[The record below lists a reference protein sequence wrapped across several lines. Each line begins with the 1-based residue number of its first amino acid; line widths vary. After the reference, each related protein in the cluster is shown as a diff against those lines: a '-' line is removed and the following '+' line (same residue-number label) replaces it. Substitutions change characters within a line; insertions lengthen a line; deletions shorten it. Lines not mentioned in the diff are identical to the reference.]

1 LIRRNDRTPNVRTK
15 STAAS
20 TAGGP
25 DLSRPVPI
33 NILIVDDEPKNLTV
47 LEAILDRPDYRLVR
61 AESGEQALL
70 ALLQDEFA
78 VLILDVRM
86 PGMTGFELARL
97 IKQRKNTA
105 NVPIVFLTAYY
116 NEDQHV
122 LEGYGAGAVDY
133 LLKPVNP
140 TILRA
145 KVAVFAELYR
155 KRQNVEQTNRVLQA
169 EVASRRRAEDRLCE
183 LNDTLE
189 QRVAERTEHISQLLK
204 EMDHRSK
211 NLLNVVQVIARQT
224 AAANP
229 GEFMAR
235 FSERIQTLAASHDL
249 LVKNRWQGIC
259 ISDLIRVQLAHFSD
273 LLDNRIRLDGPP
285 FRLSVAAAQTL
296 SMILHE
302 LATNAAKYG
311 ALSNDSG
318 RVDIRWSAN
327 GQFTLGWTECGGPN
341 VVPPN
346 RRGFGSFVVKAMAE
360 SNLDGE
366 VDLDFAPAGL
376 RWRVVCAASNVLDNS
391 LAWARRNGR
400 RRPAADISGRWR

>member
-1 LIRRNDRTPNVRTK
+1 MKI
-15 STAAS
+15 TAAS
-20 TAGGP
+20 AARGP
-25 DLSRPVPI
+25 DLSRPAPI
-33 NILIVDDEPKNLTV
+33 NVLIVDDEPKNLTV

-70 ALLQDEFA
+70 ALLRDEFA
-78 VLILDVRM
+78 VLILDIRM
-86 PGMTGFELARL
+86 PGMTGFELVRL

-105 NVPIVFLTAYY
+105 NVPIILLTAYY
-116 NEDQHV
+116 NEDQHA

-140 TILRA
+140 TILRS

-155 KRQNVEQTNRVLQA
+155 KRRNVDQTNRVLQA
-169 EVASRRRAEDRLCE
+169 EVASRRRAEDRLRE

-224 AAANP
+224 AVANP

-249 LVKNRWQGIC
+249 LVKNRWQGVG
-259 ISDLIRVQLAHFSD
+259 ISDLIRVQLGHFSD
-273 LLDNRIRLDGPP
+273 LLDRRIRLDGPP

-318 RVDIRWSAN
+318 RVDIRWSVN

-346 RRGFGSFVVKAMAE
+346 RRGFGSIVVKAMPE

-366 VDLDFAPAGL
+366 VDVDFAPAGL
-376 RWRVVCAASNVLDNS
+376 RWRVVCSASKVRDNS
-391 LAWARRNGR
+391 LAAPRRNGR
-400 RRPAADISGRWR
+400 RRPAANISGHRR